1 MPWDIRTAYIR
12 FWNENLGGVR
22 GDIAIDAKIIFMWI
36 LAEQEEHLW
45 NELHLLNIWAFG
57 KMVIKF

>member
-12 FWNENLGGVR
+12 FWNENLR
-22 GDIAIDAKIIFMWI
+22 GNIDKDGKIIFMWI
-36 LAEQEEHLW
+36 SAEREEHLW
-45 NELHLLNIWAFG
+45 NEQHLLSIGAFG